1 MYKGKRARFTRNALD
16 SVADIA
22 RKIFVKYINPTNL
35 VRLQKTLDLSDV
47 SDEKPS
53 INGVMIPIQ
62 TRLDEEYRQA
72 ELEMEQRLKDAWSKG
87 MLYDCMGED
96 YIYDDEGII
105 LNPKYLK
112 KKNRK
117 LYEENGKKKS
127 SSKRGS
133 RGKGKKNN
141 YDAQYVGYEDY
152 DDYWENRKSLYTNG
166 EWDEDD
172 EDNYESS
179 YKTIKFYPDITN
191 EMSVMEFHS
200 LKEFSD
206 FCDRRGYVVGSTDYS
221 NLKNWGV
228 IHCCLDP
235 IDMEY
240 GEFAIVT
247 DTSYGA
253 LYWTVEADLPADVK
267 DAEVIDAEA
276 RTVTD

>member
-35 VRLQKTLDLSDV
+35 IRLQKTLDLSDV

-62 TRLDEEYRQA
+62 TRLDEEERQA
-72 ELEMEQRLKDAWSKG
+72 ELEMEQRLKDAWSRG

-96 YIYDDEGII
+96 YMYDDEGII

-133 RGKGKKNN
+133 RGKGKKKD

-172 EDNYESS
+172 EDNYNEVN
-179 YKTIKFYPDITN
+179 KTIKFYPDITN
-191 EMSVMEFHS
+191 EIRVMEFHS
-200 LKEFSD
+200 LK
-206 FCDRRGYVVGSTDYS
+206 
-221 NLKNWGV
+221 
-228 IHCCLDP
+228 
-235 IDMEY
+235 
-240 GEFAIVT
+240 
-247 DTSYGA
+247 
-253 LYWTVEADLPADVK
+253 
-267 DAEVIDAEA
+267 
-276 RTVTD
+276 

>member
-16 SVADIA
+16 SVADMA

-35 VRLQKTLDLSDV
+35 MRLQKTLDLSDV
-47 SDEKPS
+47 SDDKPS
-53 INGVMIPIQ
+53 INGVMIPIKE
-62 TRLDEEYRQA
+62 RLDEEERQA
-72 ELEMEQRLKDAWSKG
+72 ELEMEKRLRDAWSRG

-96 YIYDDEGII
+96 YMCDDEGII

-117 LYEENGKKKS
+117 LYEDKKKS

-133 RGKGKKNN
+133 RGKGKKND

-152 DDYWENRKSLYTNG
+152 DDYWDNRKSLYTNG
-166 EWDEDD
+166 EWNEDD
-172 EDNYESS
+172 EDNCEAVS
-179 YKTIKFYPDITN
+179 KTIKFYPDITN

-206 FCDRRGYVVGSTDYS
+206 FCDRRGYVVGETDYS
-221 NLKNWGV
+221 NLKNWSV

-240 GEFAIVT
+240 GDFAIIT
-247 DTSYGA
+247 DNSYGA
-253 LYWTVEADLPADVK
+253 LYWTVESDIPADVK
-267 DAEVIDAEA
+267 DAEVINAEA

>member
-62 TRLDEEYRQA
+62 TRLDEEERQA
-72 ELEMEQRLKDAWSKG
+72 ELEMEQRVKDAWSKG

-141 YDAQYVGYEDY
+141 YNAQSGGYEDY
-152 DDYWENRKSLYTNG
+152 DD
-166 EWDEDD
+166 
-172 EDNYESS
+172 
-179 YKTIKFYPDITN
+179 
-191 EMSVMEFHS
+191 
-200 LKEFSD
+200 
-206 FCDRRGYVVGSTDYS
+206 
-221 NLKNWGV
+221 
-228 IHCCLDP
+228 
-235 IDMEY
+235 
-240 GEFAIVT
+240 
-247 DTSYGA
+247 
-253 LYWTVEADLPADVK
+253 
-267 DAEVIDAEA
+267 
-276 RTVTD
+276 